1 MFQKLLR
8 LLRKARGVGHDLRR
22 EHIGAPG
29 FGHQP
34 DNIQRLRERLRR
46 RRRVIDLA
54 GRARQVTVI
63 LLRPLGGEASI
74 LQQRAGGDGDIPDN
88 AVCSGK
94 NLAVI
99 AILRPRIP
107 PGLCHQQ
114 HAKYWNEWQFFQ
126 TVRHRTFQRHKTH
139 QQRHAHRDARNR
151 NAQRHIGR
159 GRDTHGFDAAG
170 CEQKI
175 EHEIIEVEA
184 EHLLQLVV
192 GQQKDHGHHCQQEGG
207 DGEQAGVVAL
217 AQKPGVQCH
226 EQQHGCA
233 QQDCLHQRSHQ
244 QKCTGVHT
252 LGRGPGQ
259 KHEKDKRADQRQQD
273 TAKWRNS
280 DHGDTFLIRKKQ

>member
-1 MFQKLLR
+1 MCGLEEHEAEEWLLCGLDELEHVAHILAIPLPAGTLCPGLQLRISESREDGLVELRIGKPRTRVRLHRVAVLANHLHQQRRARRAEKVEPVAAVKPVELREHAHARAVATAVVFQKLLR

-63 LLRPLGGEASI
+63 LVRPLGRKAGI

-151 NAQRHIGR
+151 NAQRHIG
-159 GRDTHGFDAAG
+159 
-170 CEQKI
+170 
-175 EHEIIEVEA
+175 
-184 EHLLQLVV
+184 
-192 GQQKDHGHHCQQEGG
+192 
-207 DGEQAGVVAL
+207 
-217 AQKPGVQCH
+217 
-226 EQQHGCA
+226 
-233 QQDCLHQRSHQ
+233 
-244 QKCTGVHT
+244 
-252 LGRGPGQ
+252 
-259 KHEKDKRADQRQQD
+259 
-273 TAKWRNS
+273 
-280 DHGDTFLIRKKQ
+280 